1 MVNEDFGFIYDLL
14 FPNSQIFWFGDLN
27 YRINMSDGEIRKL
40 VDLKKWN
47 ELMKFD
53 QVRNMKLGVSNMIYS
68 KFYLGL
74 SLELPKWFQVLI
86 PNLDSNVNLHII
98 VFHDP

>member
-1 MVNEDFGFIYDLL
+1 VE
-14 FPNSQIFWFGDLN
+14 
-27 YRINMSDGEIRKL
+27 RAHEIRSGEKYETWSL
-40 VDLKKWN
+40 QYD
-47 ELMKFD
+47 
-53 QVRNMKLGVSNMIYS
+53 IYS
-68 KFYLGL
+68 NFYLDV